1 VVCASITARRLR
13 KLGIPEDLEIIEEDR
28 ILDQGGIEMLGRMLR
43 QFPRIAQG
51 TE

>member
-1 VVCASITARRLR
+1 VCAGVTARRLR
-13 KLGIPEDLEIIEEDR
+13 ELDVLEDLDSIEEDR

-43 QFPRIAQG
+43 QLPRIAQG

>member
-1 VVCASITARRLR
+1 VCASVTARRLHE
-13 KLGIPEDLEIIEEDR
+13 LDVPEDLAIIEEDR

-43 QFPRIAQG
+43 QLPRIAQG